1 MSGEEITQKALERDL
16 IETRGKTPSASIRA
30 QLYVNIRDRG
40 LNSKFVK
47 VGRNLFGLA
56 EWGGKFGLSEQT
68 HRKKALT
75 TKTYNTSDEK
85 LLAVLKDEIRAIRS
99 FIKGSG
105 GANPSPDKS
114 YFWIWFCYNFELFQE
129 GALLFRKI
137 DCNKIP
143 QEIRSTIRKLG
154 LICEEKM

>member
-1 MSGEEITQKALERDL
+1 MRLSFLDAAYEVLKSEGKPMSGEEITQKALERDL
-16 IETRGKTPSASIRA
+16 IETRGKTPWASIRA

-47 VGRNLFGLA
+47 VGRNLFGLGK
-56 EWGGKFGLSEQT
+56 WGGKSGLSIQT

-85 LLAVLKDEIRAIRS
+85 LLAVFKDEIRAIRN

-105 GANPSPDKS
+105 GANPSPYKS
-114 YFWIWFCYNFELFQE
+114 YFWIWFCSNVWLRNIFSSSRYYLS
-129 GALLFRKI
+129 R
-137 DCNKIP
+137 
-143 QEIRSTIRKLG
+143 
-154 LICEEKM
+154 